1 MLLGRE
7 ARLLGCF
14 NPFVFL
20 LVNSFVFI
28 NSNTK
33 LMKTYL
39 QGPSEIL
46 GAIENLIKIYRKFL
60 GFIIFLKKFG
70 TITQ

>member
-1 MLLGRE
+1 
-7 ARLLGCF
+7 
-14 NPFVFL
+14 
-20 LVNSFVFI
+20 
-28 NSNTK
+28 
-33 LMKTYL
+33 MKTYL